1 MRVIASFITSLA
13 LVAVGCG
20 GGGDAAG
27 RTDTAAP
34 QIPLEGS
41 TTATGADGAT
51 TAARAVRLRR
61 IGTFQ
66 APTYLTAPP
75 VDRRRVFVVEQQGTI
90 RVVRDGRTLGTPF
103 LDIRSDVLAGG
114 ERGLLSM
121 AFAPDYAQSGLFY
134 VYFTGR
140 DGDIRIQEF
149 HRATA
154 DVADRGSRRELLRI
168 EHSAYDNHN
177 GGQLEFGPDGRL
189 YAGIG
194 DGGSEG
200 DPSRTGQNPKTLLGK
215 MLRFDVAR
223 RKPAIYS
230 LGLRN
235 PWRFSFDRK
244 TGDLTIGDVGQ
255 DKYEEIDFV
264 TRGGGLG
271 KNYGWSAYEGL
282 HRYYGGTVKNY
293 VAPVIETSH
302 SDGNCSITGGYVV
315 RDRAVPALYGRYV
328 YGDYCN
334 PELRWATLRPG
345 RATGGGKLGLRVPAL
360 SSFGE
365 DARGRV
371 YALSLNGGVYRFT
384 G

>member
-1 MRVIASFITSLA
+1 M
-13 LVAVGCG
+13 
-20 GGGDAAG
+20 
-27 RTDTAAP
+27 
-34 QIPLEGS
+34 
-41 TTATGADGAT
+41 
-51 TAARAVRLRR
+51 
-61 IGTFQ
+61 
-66 APTYLTAPP
+66 
-75 VDRRRVFVVEQQGTI
+75 
-90 RVVRDGRTLGTPF
+90 
-103 LDIRSDVLAGG
+103 
-114 ERGLLSM
+114 
-121 AFAPDYAQSGLFY
+121 
-134 VYFTGR
+134 
-140 DGDIRIQEF
+140 
-149 HRATA
+149 
-154 DVADRGSRRELLRI
+154 
-168 EHSAYDNHN
+168 
-177 GGQLEFGPDGRL
+177 
-189 YAGIG
+189 
-194 DGGSEG
+194 
-200 DPSRTGQNPKTLLGK
+200 
-215 MLRFDVAR
+215 
-223 RKPAIYS
+223 
-230 LGLRN
+230 
-235 PWRFSFDRK
+235 
-244 TGDLTIGDVGQ
+244 TIGDVGQ

>member
-27 RTDTAAP
+27 RTESGTP

-41 TTATGADGAT
+41 TTSTGADGTT
-51 TAARAVRLRR
+51 TAARAVGLRR

-75 VDRRRVFVVEQQGTI
+75 GDRRRLFVVEQAGTV
-90 RVVRDGRTLGTPF
+90 RVVRDGRKLATPF
-103 LDIRSDVLAGG
+103 LDLRSDVQAGG

-121 AFAPDYAQSGLFY
+121 AFAPEYATSGLFW
-134 VYFTGR
+134 VYFTGL
-140 DGDIRIQEF
+140 DGDIHIQRF

-154 DVADRGSRRELLRI
+154 DRADRGSRREVLRV
-168 EHSAYDNHN
+168 EHSQYSNHN
-177 GGQLEFGPDGRL
+177 GGQLAFGPDGRL
-189 YAGIG
+189 YTGLG
-194 DGGSEG
+194 DGGLGG
-200 DPSRTGQNPKTLLGK
+200 DPFRSAQNPSKLLGK
-215 MLRFDVAR
+215 ILRFDAAR
-223 RKPAIYS
+223 QKPEVYS
-230 LGLRN
+230 IGLRN

-244 TGDLTIGDVGQ
+244 TGDMTIGDVGQ
-255 DKYEEIDFV
+255 NEYEEIDFV
-264 TRGGGLG
+264 VRGGGLG

-315 RDRAVPALYGRYV
+315 RDRGVPGLYGRYV

-334 PELRWATLRPG
+334 PELRWAALRPG
-345 RATGGGKLGLRVPAL
+345 RATAGGKLGLRVPAL

-371 YALSLNGGVYRFT
+371 YVLSLNGPVYRFT